1 MPVDQPVRSKLS
13 GLTLHTAGFRQAVDG
28 IFTRPF
34 QTHTEWLRYFW
45 TILQFASQLYADYVL
60 LTPDLNP
67 VEALDDSPKSPLL
80 DAADESDVQTE
91 MILRKRY
98 SSALRGVPFWRDLRP
113 NAPFAEI
120 TGLRK
125 ADDFIQSLVLH
136 LPEAYV
142 ESIRVERWAK
152 ELSAGPS
159 AGSLASLIVGLEHM
173 SRNHLLFAL
182 PALQFAAD
190 ETSWDV

>member
-1 MPVDQPVRSKLS
+1 MPVDEPVRSKLS

-60 LTPDLNP
+60 LTPDLNQ

-80 DAADESDVQTE
+80 DASDESDVQTE

-98 SSALRGVPFWRDLRP
+98 SSALKGRAFLEGSQAKRP
-113 NAPFAEI
+113 V
-120 TGLRK
+120 R
-125 ADDFIQSLVLH
+125 
-136 LPEAYV
+136 
-142 ESIRVERWAK
+142 
-152 ELSAGPS
+152 
-159 AGSLASLIVGLEHM
+159 
-173 SRNHLLFAL
+173 
-182 PALQFAAD
+182 
-190 ETSWDV
+190 